1 VRKKRQPL
9 GIVFEP
15 TDITANL
22 IDQIVEES
30 STGTELP
37 HIKDAPV
44 IHEIQPDTPAH
55 FAGLKP
61 GDVVLQ
67 VDQMAVK
74 TTDDILR
81 ILAASHDCCTLRIDR
96 QSVKKSKVL
105 ALQFLKLCGHLMDVA
120 FPIRCRNLNPSPTAK
135 V

>member
-1 VRKKRQPL
+1 MRKKRQPL

-37 HIKDAPV
+37 YIKDAPV
-44 IHEIQPDTPAH
+44 IHEIQTDTPAH

-67 VDQMAVK
+67 VDQTPVK

-81 ILAASHDCCTLRIDR
+81 ILAASHEYCTLRIDR

-105 ALQFLKLCGHLMDVA
+105 VLQFFKLCGPPVDLA
-120 FPIRCRNLNPSPTAK
+120 LPLFAGT
-135 V
+135 